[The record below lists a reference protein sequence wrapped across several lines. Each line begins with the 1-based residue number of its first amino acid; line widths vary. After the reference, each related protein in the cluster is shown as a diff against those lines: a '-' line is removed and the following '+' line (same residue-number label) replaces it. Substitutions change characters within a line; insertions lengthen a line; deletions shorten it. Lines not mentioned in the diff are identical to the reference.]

1 MNDSTPRPGAAGWMG
16 RFSALAVCAS
26 VALTLLY
33 TLPVPEATALDLK
46 APPLSPLAEDGI
58 HDPSGE
64 AINSLQDPAQS
75 MKDFPKD
82 KRGEVD
88 WVKALDQG
96 VIKPRKSRTDDPW
109 ENALMQ
115 PMDMNILMTSTA
127 DMPHVLF
134 PHRQHT
140 EWLACSNCHSEIFIP
155 QKDVNPITMTKILN
169 GQYCGRCHDKVSFS
183 LWTCERC
190 HSVPHGAVGKWW

>member
-1 MNDSTPRPGAAGWMG
+1 MRHGKPRRRSAGWI
-16 RFSALAVCAS
+16 RSFALLAVCAAI
-26 VALTLLY
+26 ALGLHTA
-33 TLPVPEATALDLK
+33 PWSEAFALDLK

-58 HDPSGE
+58 HDPTGE
-64 AINSLQDPAQS
+64 AINILQDPAQS

-82 KRGEVD
+82 KRGEVN

-96 VIKPRKSRTDDPW
+96 IINPRKSRTDDPW

-115 PMDMNILMTSTA
+115 PMDMNILMTATA
-127 DMPHVLF
+127 DMPYVLF

-140 EWLACSNCHSEIFIP
+140 EWLACSNCHTEIFIP
-155 QKDVNPITMTKILN
+155 QKDANPITMTKILN

-190 HSVPHGAVGKWW
+190 HSVPHGSVGKWW